1 MNKDF
6 LDIPNFYQKT
16 IFKPVTLEVQTII
29 NTRDL
34 CLSDSKVEK
43 IIKENLVHQIASK
56 IADELPLK
64 RIPVG
69 DSIHEKWTSSLTY
82 FPEGNQVKMAHDY
95 SDKISILF
103 MLERLL
109 NDPKDIEANI
119 MVCDFIKK
127 VKKGDID
134 IV

>member
-1 MNKDF
+1 MNKD
-6 LDIPNFYQKT
+6 LINVQNFYQKT
-16 IFKPVTLEVQTII
+16 KLEPVTLEVQTII

-34 CLSDSKVEK
+34 YLSDSKIEK
-43 IIKENLVHQIASK
+43 IIKENFVYQIASK
-56 IADELPLK
+56 IIEELPLK
-64 RIPVG
+64 KIPLG

-82 FPEGNQVKMAHDY
+82 VPEGNKVKMAHNY

-119 MVCDFIKK
+119 MVRDFIKK

>member
-1 MNKDF
+1 MGNRKF
-6 LDIPNFYQKT
+6 NQKT
-16 IFKPVTLEVQTII
+16 MIEPVTLNVQTII
-29 NTRDL
+29 NKRDL
-34 CLSDSKVEK
+34 YLSEPEVEK
-43 IIKENLVHQIASK
+43 IIKENFAHQIAYK
-56 IADELPLK
+56 ILREMQLKKIPL
-64 RIPVG
+64 G

-82 FPEGNQVKMAHDY
+82 IPGCNRAKVTHDY

-119 MVCDFIKK
+119 MVRDFIKK